1 MYTFIIYIYI
11 ISDKKMAIN
20 KLELQWW
27 WCRICFGV
35 GGGFLLDFT
44 LHYSLRNCAI
54 HSELFYAIAHVCEF
68 TRKKVLIY
76 SKKERFMV
84 AENYTSG
91 FFFALGNCLCGT
103 SFLLLVNCTTE
114 NAQTLTHFRHYQ
126 FILVNGFW
134 YFNNILSRV

>member
-84 AENYTSG
+84 AENYTSV
-91 FFFALGNCLCGT
+91 FFC
-103 SFLLLVNCTTE
+103 S
-114 NAQTLTHFRHYQ
+114 
-126 FILVNGFW
+126 W
-134 YFNNILSRV
+134 

>member
-1 MYTFIIYIYI
+1 MLVVECIHSSYI

-54 HSELFYAIAHVCEF
+54 HSDLFYAIAHVCDF
-68 TRKKVLIY
+68 TRKKVLIN
-76 SKKERFMV
+76 SKKSVLWWQSIIQVF
-84 AENYTSG
+84 

-103 SFLLLVNCTTE
+103 SFL
-114 NAQTLTHFRHYQ
+114 Y
-126 FILVNGFW
+126 
-134 YFNNILSRV
+134 

>member
-1 MYTFIIYIYI
+1 
-11 ISDKKMAIN
+11 MAIN

-84 AENYTSG
+84 AENYTSV
-91 FFFALGNCLCGT
+91 FFFALGYCLCGT

-126 FILVNGFW
+126 FILVNGFL

>member
-1 MYTFIIYIYI
+1 MLVVECIHSSYIYI
-11 ISDKKMAIN
+11 FFPIKKMAIN

-84 AENYTSG
+84 AENYTSV
-91 FFFALGNCLCGT
+91 F
-103 SFLLLVNCTTE
+103 FLLLVIVC
-114 NAQTLTHFRHYQ
+114 AGIVFCY
-126 FILVNGFW
+126 
-134 YFNNILSRV
+134 

>member
-1 MYTFIIYIYI
+1 
-11 ISDKKMAIN
+11 MAIN

-76 SKKERFMV
+76 SKKERLWWQRIIQVF
-84 AENYTSG
+84 
-91 FFFALGNCLCGT
+91 
-103 SFLLLVNCTTE
+103 FLLLVIVC
-114 NAQTLTHFRHYQ
+114 AG
-126 FILVNGFW
+126 LVFC
-134 YFNNILSRV
+134 Y